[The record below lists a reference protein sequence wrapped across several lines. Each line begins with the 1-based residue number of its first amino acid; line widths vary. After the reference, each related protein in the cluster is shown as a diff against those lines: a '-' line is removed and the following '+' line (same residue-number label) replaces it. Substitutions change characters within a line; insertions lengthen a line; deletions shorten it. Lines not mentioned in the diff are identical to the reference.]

1 AAELSAAQL
10 AQIQQRL
17 NQNLPDFPPI
27 DGGRTTPIAG
37 LVELRSGGH
46 ILYTDTKGEYL
57 LQGELVETSSR
68 RNLTQERMDELNK
81 IDFATLPLKDTLV
94 WKNGTGKRRL
104 VVFADPNCGYCKRL
118 EKDLQQVKDVTVY
131 TFLIAILGEDSAVK
145 SNDIWCVKNRTE
157 AYRN

>member
-1 AAELSAAQL
+1 
-10 AQIQQRL
+10 
-17 NQNLPDFPPI
+17 
-27 DGGRTTPIAG
+27 
-37 LVELRSGGH
+37 
-46 ILYTDTKGEYL
+46 
-57 LQGELVETSSR
+57 
-68 RNLTQERMDELNK
+68 ELNK

-157 AYRN
+157 AYRNCMLTGPVPPRTMGMCSTPLQRNGALAQRSNVKGTPAMFFEDGTRPPSDAPAAVIEQ